1 MKELGGALSRI
12 GYSRRL
18 AMKRNL
24 VFVFC
29 LFGAALSL
37 GAANIPPVIKTQI
50 ADQTFFAG
58 ATAKIDLTNAF
69 SDPDT
74 NAVRF
79 STVSGV
85 IDVQLF
91 RGQKPITVTNF
102 LKYVDQGRYFKI
114 DPTTHHRAS
123 SFIHRSVGNFVI
135 QGGGYVGTVSTSDP
149 TIATPTKVLA
159 FPAIQNEPGI
169 SNKRGTIAMAKLD
182 NNPNSATSEWFI
194 NLKDNGGPPSNL
206 DTTNGGFTV
215 FGQVIRNG
223 LTTVDKIAAIQRYNV
238 GAPFDTLPLLNY
250 MTTNPIRVANLVS
263 IPDIIQIPPF
273 NFLAS
278 SNNTAVATVSI
289 DADKRRL
296 VIVARQ
302 AGSALISV
310 RGTDFDGAF
319 VTQVFTVTVVASPGR
334 LANISTR
341 LQVQPDPN
349 ELIAGFI
356 VTGTTPKHVLIR
368 ALGPS
373 LAQMGIANPLADPTL
388 ELHDKTKLLA
398 TSNDWGDSAARQQII
413 DTDIPPKSSSE
424 AAILATLPPNTR
436 YSAIARGLNGT
447 GVGLV
452 EIYDLDRG
460 PDSQLANISSRGFV
474 QTGNNVMIGGLII
487 TGANSIKVM
496 IRGIGPSL
504 SADGITN
511 PLSDPSVELR
521 NAQGVKIA
529 QNNDWQMAANAADIQ
544 ASGIAPKNP
553 RESAILTT
561 QVPGRYTA
569 ILSGVGST
577 PTGVALVEVY
587 HLN

>member
-1 MKELGGALSRI
+1 
-12 GYSRRL
+12 
-18 AMKRNL
+18 MKRNL
-24 VFVFC
+24 AFVIF
-29 LFGAALSL
+29 LWAGASSL
-37 GAANIPPVIKTQI
+37 VAANTPPVIKTQI
-50 ADQTFFAG
+50 SDQTFFAG
-58 ATAKIDLTNAF
+58 TTTKIILTNAF

-85 IDVQLF
+85 FDLQLF
-91 RGQKPITVTNF
+91 RGQTPITVANF
-102 LKYVDQGRYFKI
+102 LKYVDQGRFFKI

-123 SFIHRSVGNFVI
+123 SFVHRSVANFVI
-135 QGGGYVGTVSTSDP
+135 QGGGFIGTASTVDP
-149 TIATPTKVLA
+149 TTTTPTQVIT

-182 NNPNSATSEWFI
+182 NNPNSATSQWYI
-194 NLKDNGGPPSNL
+194 NLKDNGGAPSNL
-206 DTTNGGFTV
+206 DTVNGGFTV
-215 FGQVIRNG
+215 FGKVIRNG
-223 LTTVDKIAAIQRYNV
+223 LTTIDKIAAVPRFNA
-238 GAPFDTLPLLNY
+238 GSPFDSLPLLNY
-250 MTTNPIRVANLVS
+250 MNPNPIRVANLVS

-273 NFLAS
+273 DFIAF
-278 SNNTAVATVSI
+278 SNNTTVATASI
-289 DADKRRL
+289 DADKRRI
-296 VIVARQ
+296 VINAKQ
-302 AGSALISV
+302 AGSAVVSV
-310 RGTDFDGAF
+310 RATDFDGAF
-319 VTQVFTVTVVASPGR
+319 VTQHFNVTVVASPGR
-334 LANISTR
+334 LVNISTR
-341 LQVQPDPN
+341 LQVQADPN

-373 LAQMGIANPLADPTL
+373 LAQMGVANPLTDPTL

-436 YSAIARGLNGT
+436 YSAIARGINGT

-511 PLSDPSVELR
+511 PLSDPMVELR

-529 QNNDWQMAANAADIQ
+529 VNNNWQMAANASDIQ
-544 ASGIAPKNP
+544 ATGIAPKNP